1 MNRTFAIIALIV
13 CACAS
18 AMAQP
23 PRQNSMT
30 EEERDLWLAELRQ
43 YKHEFIAKELSL
55 STDQQEAFF
64 PLYDEMDDQLTDIA
78 QEVRDLEMSINSS
91 PTASAEEVQA
101 AAFALFDQKR
111 RESVV
116 ELLYFEKFKDT
127 LTPKQLFRLKNAE
140 RKFTQQLVKH
150 HRRK

>member
-1 MNRTFAIIALIV
+1 MNKFFAIAAFVII
-13 CACAS
+13 ACA
-18 AMAQP
+18 AALAQ
-23 PRQNSMT
+23 RQPMT

-43 YKHEFIAKELSL
+43 YKHEFLAKELAL
-55 STDQQEAFF
+55 SSDQQEAFF
-64 PLYDEMDDQLTDIA
+64 PLYDEMDDQLTQIA
-78 QEVRDLEMSINSS
+78 MEVRDLEMSINNSA
-91 PTASAEEVQA
+91 TASAEEVQA

>member
-1 MNRTFAIIALIV
+1 MNKFFAIIALV
-13 CACAS
+13 AVSCLGAL
-18 AMAQP
+18 AQ
-23 PRQNSMT
+23 RQTTMT
-30 EEERDLWLAELRQ
+30 DEERDLWLAELRQ
-43 YKHEFIAKELSL
+43 YKHEFLAKELSL

-64 PLYDEMDDQLTDIA
+64 PVYDEMDDQLTQIA
-78 QEVRDLEMSINSS
+78 KEVRDLEISISNST
-91 PTASAEEVQA
+91 TASADEVQA
-101 AAFALFDQKR
+101 AAFAQFDQKR

-150 HRRK
+150 HRRR

>member
-1 MNRTFAIIALIV
+1 MNKFLAILAFMAIA
-13 CACAS
+13 CTT
-18 AMAQP
+18 AMAQ
-23 PRQNSMT
+23 RQPMT
-30 EEERDLWLAELRQ
+30 DEERDLWLAELRQ
-43 YKHEFIAKELSL
+43 YKHEFLAKELSL

-64 PLYDEMDDQLTDIA
+64 PLYDEMDDQINQIA
-78 QEVRDLEMSINSS
+78 KEVRDLEVTISNSA
-91 PTASAEEVQA
+91 TASADEVQA

>member
-1 MNRTFAIIALIV
+1 MNKTFAIIALIIS
-13 CACAS
+13 ACMS
-18 AMAQP
+18 AMAQ
-23 PRQNSMT
+23 RQPMT
-30 EEERDLWLAELRQ
+30 DQERDLWLSELRQ
-43 YKHEFIAKELSL
+43 YKHEFLAKELSL
-55 STDQQEAFF
+55 SSDQQEEFF

-78 QEVRDLEMSINSS
+78 QEARDLEMQINSS

-140 RKFTQQLVKH
+140 RKFTQQLLVKH
-150 HRRK
+150 HRRR

>member
-1 MNRTFAIIALIV
+1 MNKIFSIFAFFV
-13 CACAS
+13 CACIGLMGQQS
-18 AMAQP
+18 L
-23 PRQNSMT
+23 SS
-30 EEERDLWLAELRQ
+30 EERDLWLAELRQ
-43 YKHEFIAKELSL
+43 YKHDFIAKELSL

-64 PLYDEMDDQLTDIA
+64 PLYDEMEDQLNDVA
-78 QEVRDLEMSINSS
+78 QEVRDLEVSINNS
-91 PTASAEEVQA
+91 PTASADEVQA

-111 RESVV
+111 RESVI

>member
-1 MNRTFAIIALIV
+1 MNKIFTIVAILV
-13 CACAS
+13 CACAGAS
-18 AMAQP
+18 AQ
-23 PRQNSMT
+23 RQQMT

-43 YKHEFIAKELSL
+43 YKHEFMAKELSL
-55 STDQQEAFF
+55 SSDQQEAFF
-64 PLYDEMDDQLTDIA
+64 PLYDEMEDQLTQIA
-78 QEVRDLEMSINSS
+78 MEVRDLEDSINNS

-101 AAFALFDQKR
+101 AAFSLFDQKR

>member
-1 MNRTFAIIALIV
+1 MNKFFAFIAILA
-13 CACAS
+13 CACTA
-18 AMAQP
+18 AMAQ
-23 PRQNSMT
+23 RQHMT
-30 EEERDLWLAELRQ
+30 DEERDLWLAELRQ
-43 YKHEFIAKELSL
+43 YKHEFMAKELSL
-55 STDQQEAFF
+55 SSDQQEAFF
-64 PLYDEMDDQLTDIA
+64 PLYDEMDDQLTQIA
-78 QEVRDLEMSINSS
+78 MEVRDLEVEINSS
-91 PTASAEEVQA
+91 TSASAEEVQA

>member
-1 MNRTFAIIALIV
+1 MAI
-13 CACAS
+13 ACTT
-18 AMAQP
+18 AMAQ
-23 PRQNSMT
+23 RQPMT
-30 EEERDLWLAELRQ
+30 DEERDLWLAELRQ
-43 YKHEFIAKELSL
+43 YKHEFLAKELSL

-64 PLYDEMDDQLTDIA
+64 PLYDEMDDQINQIA
-78 QEVRDLEMSINSS
+78 KEVRDLEVTISNSA
-91 PTASAEEVQA
+91 TASADEVQA

>member
-1 MNRTFAIIALIV
+1 MHKTLSIIALIIS
-13 CACAS
+13 ACLS
-18 AMAQP
+18 AMAQKQP
-23 PRQNSMT
+23 MT
-30 EEERDLWLAELRQ
+30 EQERDLWLAELRQ
-43 YKHEFIAKELSL
+43 YKHDFLAKELSL

-64 PLYDEMDDQLTDIA
+64 PLYDEMDDQLTEIA
-78 QEVRDLEMSINSS
+78 QEARDLETQINNS

-140 RKFTQQLVKH
+140 RKFTQQLLVKH